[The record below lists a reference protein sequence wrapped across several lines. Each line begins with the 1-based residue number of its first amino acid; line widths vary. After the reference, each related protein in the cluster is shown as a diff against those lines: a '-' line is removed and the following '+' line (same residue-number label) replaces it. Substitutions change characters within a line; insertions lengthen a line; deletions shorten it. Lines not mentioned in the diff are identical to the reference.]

1 MSTEPE
7 QFVVARA
14 YGLEEQRHRR
24 GDFVYTLWR
33 LPAFALVLA
42 LTFFA
47 LGVAILVLPI
57 DDDGPAVSSCPPW
70 HVAVIAFAVAIHVI
84 AVAFLRLGD
93 NQDRVFDR

>member
-7 QFVVARA
+7 QFVVASA

-24 GDFVYTLWR
+24 GDFVDTLWR

-57 DDDGPAVSSCPPW
+57 DDDFPAVSSRPPW
-70 HVAVIAFAVAIHVI
+70 RVAVIAFAVAIYVV

-93 NQDRVFDR
+93 DQGRVSDR

>member
-1 MSTEPE
+1 MSTDPE
-7 QFVVARA
+7 DFVVANA
-14 YGLEEQRHRR
+14 HGLKEQRHRR
-24 GDFVYTLWR
+24 GDFVDTLWR

-42 LTFFA
+42 LAFFA

-57 DDDGPAVSSCPPW
+57 DDDDPAVSSCPPW